1 MSSTPLETPDT
12 DAPLPEVGPSE
23 PPGGPRNRR
32 RLLVAAVVVPALI
45 AAGFTIARMNSDEPQ
60 VTVAG
65 DGLPAELRAGQ
76 AYEAEFAITF
86 PADWPDPDE
95 TGRSAQIGV
104 LLVSQTE
111 ADLCASAGLLP
122 GDLPEVSINCEFT
135 APSAQQQL
143 VIEVVVQTAE
153 AGWIGN
159 TRYGI
164 VQEFDFEHTLG

>member
-1 MSSTPLETPDT
+1 
-12 DAPLPEVGPSE
+12 
-23 PPGGPRNRR
+23 
-32 RLLVAAVVVPALI
+32 VAVVVVPALI
-45 AAGFTIARMNSDEPQ
+45 AAGLTIARMNADEPQ

-86 PADWPDPDE
+86 PDDWPDPDE

-104 LLVSQTE
+104 LLVSQVE
-111 ADLCASAGLLP
+111 ALPCASTGLLP
-122 GDLPEVSINCEFT
+122 EDLPEDLPEVSISCEFT

-143 VIEVVVQTAE
+143 VIRVVVQTAE

-164 VQEFDFEHTLG
+164 VQELDFEHTVG